1 MNTADTLVFRS
12 SDSLLVRVSITPNQV
27 STKLGKRRLTPFCSG
42 MGSSLHIAQIETADA
57 LGISRKS
64 LWEKIRKH
72 KVKR

>member
-1 MNTADTLVFRS
+1 MAGLVPVIFRYCIRSLMKGLNGQADFLETAQNMVE
-12 SDSLLVRVSITPNQV
+12 V
-27 STKLGKRRLTPFCSG
+27 CSG
-42 MGSSLHIAQIETADA
+42 MGSSLHNAQIKTTDA

>member
-1 MNTADTLVFRS
+1 MKWLNGQADFLATAQNMVEL
-12 SDSLLVRVSITPNQV
+12 
-27 STKLGKRRLTPFCSG
+27 CSG
-42 MGSSLHIAQIETADA
+42 MGSSLPIAQIETTDA

>member
-1 MNTADTLVFRS
+1 MKGLNGQADFLETVQNMVEL
-12 SDSLLVRVSITPNQV
+12 
-27 STKLGKRRLTPFCSG
+27 CSG
-42 MGSSLHIAQIETADA
+42 MGSSLPIAQIETTDA

>member
-1 MNTADTLVFRS
+1 
-12 SDSLLVRVSITPNQV
+12 
-27 STKLGKRRLTPFCSG
+27 